1 MNAAPPPGGWPARD
15 SLGVTHRFVVGG
27 HKGYLT
33 VALDSTG
40 RPNEI
45 FIRMAKEGSTIRGLL
60 DALAVSMSLGLRHGV
75 PLRAYIARLEGT
87 RFEPDGW
94 SRNKEIGF
102 AHSLVDY
109 VARWLELRF
118 PAAREPVEAGLVR
131 LEEETCAVCG
141 TPMTWKPGEPCPEC
155 GDVAPVRTDRSG
167 RLSNPERL
175 WQAEEPAASAAD
187 RG

>member
-15 SLGVTHRFVVGG
+15 WPGVTHRFVVGG
-27 HKGYLT
+27 HKGYVT

-60 DALAVSMSLGLRHGV
+60 DALAVSMSLGLQRGV
-75 PLRAYIARLEGT
+75 PLGAYIDRLGYT

-94 SRNKEIGF
+94 SGDKSIGF
-102 AHSLVDY
+102 AFSLVDY

-118 PAAREPVEAGLVR
+118 PHAREPAETGPMRMEGEA
-131 LEEETCAVCG
+131 CAVCG
-141 TPMTWKPGEPCPEC
+141 NPMTWGAGEPCPDC
-155 GDVAPVRTDRSG
+155 GDVAPDRTDRSG
-167 RLSNPERL
+167 RLSDPERL
-175 WQAEEPAASAAD
+175 WQAEGAAVSAAD
-187 RG
+187 GG